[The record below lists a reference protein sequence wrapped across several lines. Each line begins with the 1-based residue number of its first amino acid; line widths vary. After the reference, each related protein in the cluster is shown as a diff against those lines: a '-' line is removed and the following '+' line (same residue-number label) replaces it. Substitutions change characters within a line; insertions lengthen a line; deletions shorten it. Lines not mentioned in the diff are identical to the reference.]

1 MNFELHLLQNF
12 APSCLNR
19 DDTNSPKDCRF
30 GGFRRARISSQCIKR
45 SIRQAFTG
53 DGLLPVEDTA
63 VRSKRLVAEIASQL
77 TDQASDSSEVQRVIK
92 TALASQKLKVDDGQ
106 TEYLLFLGRREIAGL
121 VNVIRQHWT
130 ELAAVG
136 AEDNGAETSPET
148 GSSKKSARKAKAGK
162 SAAVPKEVAQAVL
175 AVLDGGKAADLA
187 LFGRMVADL
196 PDRNIDAA
204 SQVAHAISTN
214 KVDMEMDYFTAVDDL
229 KTRADD
235 SGAGMLGTVE
245 YNSSCFYRYANI
257 SLPQLQRNLQGDD
270 ELAAR
275 TVNAFIRSSI
285 TAIPSGK
292 QNTFAAHNPP
302 SAVFAVLRRSGFWSM
317 ANAFESPIRPDG
329 RLSLVD
335 GSITALDAY
344 WGRLIAGFGGEEI
357 VSAAFFALND
367 TEVPN
372 LEQYRCNSIAELL
385 LRMGTAAE
393 GQNRTAGA
401 ES

>member
-19 DDTNSPKDCRF
+19 DDTNAPKDCRF

-45 SIRQAFTG
+45 SIRQTFTSN
-53 DGLLPVEDTA
+53 GLLPLEDTA
-63 VRSKRLVAEIASQL
+63 VRSKRLLAEIAAQL
-77 TDQASDSSEVQRVIK
+77 TDMAADSAEIHRVIE

-106 TEYLLFLGRREIAGL
+106 TQYLLFLGRREIAGL

-130 ELAAVG
+130 QLAAVVSADTG
-136 AEDNGAETSPET
+136 GETTAETASP
-148 GSSKKSARKAKAGK
+148 KKSARKAKAGK
-162 SAAVPKEVAQAVL
+162 SAAVPSEVTEAVL

-196 PDRNIDAA
+196 PERNIDAA

-229 KTRADD
+229 KTRSED

-257 SLPQLQRNLQGDD
+257 SLPQLLHNLQEDH
-270 ELAAR
+270 ELVRR
-275 TVNAFIRSSI
+275 TVDAFVRSSI
-285 TAIPSGK
+285 TAIPTGK
-292 QNTFAAHNPP
+292 QNTFAAQNPP

-317 ANAFESPIRPDG
+317 ANAFERPIRPDG
-329 RLSLVD
+329 RFSLVD
-335 GSITALDAY
+335 GSIAALDAY
-344 WGRLIAGFGGEEI
+344 WGRLIDGFGGDEI
-357 VSAAFFALND
+357 VSGAFFSLND
-367 TEVPN
+367 TDVPR
-372 LEQYRCNSIAELL
+372 LAQYRCNSIAELL
-385 LRMGTAAE
+385 SRTNAAMNS
-393 GQNRTAGA
+393 QNVPAGV
-401 ES
+401 

>member
-1 MNFELHLLQNF
+1 MNLELHLLQNF

-45 SIRQAFTG
+45 AIRQTFTSSG
-53 DGLLPVEDTA
+53 YLPLEDTA
-63 VRSKRLVAEIASQL
+63 VRSKRLVAEIAGQL
-77 TDQASDSSEVQRVIK
+77 ADMSTDAAEIQRVIV

-106 TEYLLFLGRREIAGL
+106 TQYLLFLGRREIAGL
-121 VNVIRQHWT
+121 VSVIRQHWA
-130 ELAAVG
+130 ELAAV
-136 AEDNGAETSPET
+136 APEENGADAAADAPTP
-148 GSSKKSARKAKAGK
+148 KKTARKAKAGK
-162 SAAVPKEVAQAVL
+162 SAAVPKEVTQAVL

-229 KTRADD
+229 KTRAED

-257 SLPQLQRNLQGDD
+257 SIPQLLMNLQGDSD
-270 ELAAR
+270 LVSR
-275 TVNAFIRSSI
+275 TINAFIRASVS
-285 TAIPSGK
+285 AIPTGK

-302 SAVFAVLRRSGFWSM
+302 SAVLAVVRRTGFWSL
-317 ANAFESPIRPDG
+317 ANAFERPIRPDG
-329 RLSLVD
+329 RQSLVEA
-335 GSITALDAY
+335 SIAALDGY
-344 WGRLIAGFGGEEI
+344 WGRLVDGFGADEI
-357 VSAAFFALND
+357 VAGGFFALNEC
-367 TEVPN
+367 EVSR
-372 LEQYRCNSIAELL
+372 LATYRCGTMADVLERVS
-385 LRMGTAAE
+385 TAAT
-393 GQNRTAGA
+393 GVSAVTGGA
-401 ES
+401 Q